1 MIESC
6 CFDNFEESFHS
17 CSCAKLYRV
26 MHQIESTHSL
36 SSGCVIS
43 LKPINPT
50 VKSISVVYGKWVVFS
65 FYFIFLIPSNKLNT
79 LGELQTKCLGLQFLP
94 AQQGSW
100 LVFRCSLKVCF
111 FVFPPHPGLQWEC
124 KLRKKL
130 GCSSEHARR
139 PSAGK
144 ASLQLLLGPH
154 EVGPVGASVLAANDG
169 CL

>member
-6 CFDNFEESFHS
+6 WFDNFEESFHS

-111 FVFPPHPGLQWEC
+111 LFFHPILDF
-124 KLRKKL
+124 
-130 GCSSEHARR
+130 SEN
-139 PSAGK
+139 
-144 ASLQLLLGPH
+144 
-154 EVGPVGASVLAANDG
+154 AN
-169 CL
+169 